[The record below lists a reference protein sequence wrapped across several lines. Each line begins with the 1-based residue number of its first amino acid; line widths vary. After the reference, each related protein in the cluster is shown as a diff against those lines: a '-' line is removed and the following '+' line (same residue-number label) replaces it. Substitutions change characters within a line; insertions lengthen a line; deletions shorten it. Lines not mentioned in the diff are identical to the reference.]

1 MNAIQIINLAAKQPA
16 PASGKEGIC
25 RITGMKT
32 RGVPFSSWVKD
43 TFTDYGSLYP
53 GDIIG
58 HEALFCFDEAS
69 ELIMRK
75 TGRDKPQRFRTYSHI
90 VCDGEWHC
98 LTKADKEKIVGLI
111 KSGKCEVVCLTD
123 SGQKHIF
130 FKNRPGFWQLDDM
143 HVAEDLPDFERL
155 HGLMMQMLAL
165 GFGQEQVKSG
175 KYSQAQILKAGIDAW
190 QEIES
195 KLAVRRGE
203 PMFDFA
209 AWLMFTVK

>member
-1 MNAIQIINLAAKQPA
+1 
-16 PASGKEGIC
+16 
-25 RITGMKT
+25 
-32 RGVPFSSWVKD
+32 
-43 TFTDYGSLYP
+43 
-53 GDIIG
+53 
-58 HEALFCFDEAS
+58 
-69 ELIMRK
+69 
-75 TGRDKPQRFRTYSHI
+75 
-90 VCDGEWHC
+90 
-98 LTKADKEKIVGLI
+98 
-111 KSGKCEVVCLTD
+111 VCLTD